1 MENTDLLNK
10 TKPSD
15 FKIYGRLI
23 LYVLPYFPQFLISIL
38 GFAVFAGSQV
48 AFAEW
53 LKRVIDY
60 VDNPSDD
67 LRLIW
72 PILLILIALIRGV
85 SFFVGNYLLASIS
98 NRLVHELRT
107 DLFNKIPVLPSSFF
121 DTRSSGHL
129 VSRITFNVMQV
140 TGAATNALKILIR
153 EGLLVIGLVTYLMLL
168 NSKLASIFFIAAPFI
183 AVVVAYAG
191 RRLRKISNQIQTA
204 MGDVTHV
211 ASETISAYKEVKA
224 FGGEEYEVN
233 RFFRAS
239 DNNRMQNLKLE
250 ATNALAS
257 PLIQFLVSAALA
269 LITWLALDPTV
280 LEAMSPG
287 GFVAFFGA
295 AGMLAKPVRQL
306 SEINSQIQKGLAA
319 ASDIFEQLDEEPE
332 KNEGTFENDKIQGL
346 IEFKDLSFSYNFDSS
361 EVLKNINLT
370 INPGETVAFVGKS
383 GAGKTTLVSLIP
395 RFYGDFTGNLT
406 IDGIDLEEYEINNL
420 RSHISLVGQNITLFN
435 DTINK
440 NISYGSISEEF
451 DLIQSAS
458 EKAHADE
465 FIKALPDGYE
475 TVVGDDGVLL
485 SGGQRQRIA
494 IARAILKD
502 SPILILDEAT
512 SALDS
517 ESEEYI
523 QDAMSELTR
532 GRTTLV
538 VAHRLST
545 IESAD
550 KIVVLDEG
558 KIVEQGTHKEL
569 LKKGKHYAN
578 LHTKQFKD
586 DSVPKE
592 AKAVKEFED
601 YDLSSLPPSKDHT
614 PYLEKAWYKKSLW
627 LWLLWPFSLI
637 TKQISKRRL
646 TKFLAGSTKTWNTNI
661 PLIVVGNIVA
671 GGTGKTPFVIW
682 LTKKLSE
689 LGYKPGVISRGYGGR
704 AKKYPLIVNDST
716 RARISG
722 DEPRLIFKNTNV
734 PVYVSPNRVEAVKQ
748 MIEDTDCNVIISD
761 DGLQHYQLGRDIEI
775 VIFDGYRGIGN
786 SLCLP
791 AGPLRESIER
801 IESVDFIISSSR
813 SLTKEG
819 ISENAIMKF
828 KATEWVRLSDQKR
841 VAIDAWP
848 LGKVIHGVAGIG
860 NPSKFFVTLKGLG
873 FKVIEHSFPDHYQ
886 FTEEDFSF
894 SEQLPIVMTEKD
906 AARCHKID
914 IKNIWVL
921 KIEADLPDNFALELL
936 NKIKEEDE

>member
-1 MENTDLLNK
+1 MESSDLLNK

-23 LYVLPYFPQFLISIL
+23 SYVLPYFPQFLISIL

-72 PILLILIALIRGV
+72 PLLLILIALIRGV
-85 SFFVGNYLLASIS
+85 SFFVGNYLLSSIS

-168 NSKLASIFFIAAPFI
+168 NFKLASIFFIAAPFI

-280 LEAMSPG
+280 LDTMSPG

-332 KNEGTFENDKIQGL
+332 KNEGTFENDKIEGL
-346 IEFKDLSFSYNFDSS
+346 IEFKDLSFSYNFNSS
-361 EVLKNINLT
+361 EVLKNINL
-370 INPGETVAFVGKS
+370 IISPGETVAFVGKS

-440 NISYGSISEEF
+440 I
-451 DLIQSAS
+451 
-458 EKAHADE
+458 
-465 FIKALPDGYE
+465 
-475 TVVGDDGVLL
+475 
-485 SGGQRQRIA
+485 
-494 IARAILKD
+494 
-502 SPILILDEAT
+502 
-512 SALDS
+512 
-517 ESEEYI
+517 
-523 QDAMSELTR
+523 
-532 GRTTLV
+532 
-538 VAHRLST
+538 
-545 IESAD
+545 
-550 KIVVLDEG
+550 
-558 KIVEQGTHKEL
+558 
-569 LKKGKHYAN
+569 
-578 LHTKQFKD
+578 
-586 DSVPKE
+586 
-592 AKAVKEFED
+592 
-601 YDLSSLPPSKDHT
+601 
-614 PYLEKAWYKKSLW
+614 
-627 LWLLWPFSLI
+627 
-637 TKQISKRRL
+637 
-646 TKFLAGSTKTWNTNI
+646 
-661 PLIVVGNIVA
+661 
-671 GGTGKTPFVIW
+671 
-682 LTKKLSE
+682 
-689 LGYKPGVISRGYGGR
+689 
-704 AKKYPLIVNDST
+704 
-716 RARISG
+716 
-722 DEPRLIFKNTNV
+722 
-734 PVYVSPNRVEAVKQ
+734 
-748 MIEDTDCNVIISD
+748 
-761 DGLQHYQLGRDIEI
+761 
-775 VIFDGYRGIGN
+775 
-786 SLCLP
+786 
-791 AGPLRESIER
+791 
-801 IESVDFIISSSR
+801 
-813 SLTKEG
+813 
-819 ISENAIMKF
+819 
-828 KATEWVRLSDQKR
+828 
-841 VAIDAWP
+841 
-848 LGKVIHGVAGIG
+848 
-860 NPSKFFVTLKGLG
+860 
-873 FKVIEHSFPDHYQ
+873 
-886 FTEEDFSF
+886 
-894 SEQLPIVMTEKD
+894 
-906 AARCHKID
+906 
-914 IKNIWVL
+914 
-921 KIEADLPDNFALELL
+921 
-936 NKIKEEDE
+936 